1 MDNNNDQKI
10 IVGLW
15 ITAIGT
21 IFSAIATTQRV
32 DLVEAT
38 RSSYSIYGNALEAG
52 GNALIADGLAEVS
65 PEKTGTYIQTV
76 GNLTVLYAD
85 IAPVPDEKEIT
96 LNIQGAFLEALGT
109 SYALFGTESPQNP
122 SRFEVISIYSAFLQ
136 LFGNVIEGIGGII
149 ELKGGDGEPIFEIGT
164 ILQAIGAVITALFY
178 EGSGN
183 RF

>member
-1 MDNNNDQKI
+1 MDSDNHQKI

-21 IFSAIATTQRV
+21 IFSALATTQRV

-38 RSSYSIYGNALEAG
+38 RSTYSIYGNALEAG
-52 GNALIADGLAEVS
+52 GNALIADGIAENG
-65 PEKTGTYIQTV
+65 PEKTGTYIQTI
-76 GNLTVLYAD
+76 GTLTVLYAD
-85 IAPVPDEKEIT
+85 VTPIPDEDEIT

-109 SYALFGTESPQNP
+109 SYAIFGLEAPKNP
-122 SRFEVISIYSAFLQ
+122 SRFELISIYSAFSQ

-149 ELKGGDGEPIFEIGT
+149 ELKGGEGEPVYEVGT
-164 ILQAIGAVITALFY
+164 ILQAIGAVLTAVFY
-178 EGSGN
+178 EGDGN